1 MVMDIAAVRSAQ
13 AARSAV
19 DNLDPLGLVQGVER
33 RRLLGAYYT
42 PEPLAD
48 TLTRWALAPGAG
60 TVLDPSFGGCA
71 FLDAATSVLADQ
83 GVANPNRLV
92 YGVDVDPSCMDYVS
106 ASESLL
112 AENCVVSDFF
122 ELMPG
127 DLRGAPFRAVVGNP
141 PFVRHHWF
149 KGPTRHAA
157 MRAAADA
164 GVSVPETASAW
175 AYFLVHAMRFIADGG
190 RLTMLVPEA
199 LLQAD
204 YAVAIRDAVAARFRS
219 VRLIHLR
226 DRLFDGTRESVVVV
240 AASGFGKRGSMSVE
254 SVQHADDL
262 GRALRSPPS
271 ALNSPSVTAPN
282 GRSVGRATIQLLAE
296 LERFGP
302 IRKLADVAAV
312 RIGLVTGANSHFIR
326 SREYLERIR
335 VPRRAWWRIVPRT
348 RWLSGLDFCR
358 GDHERLDRAGRT
370 AFLVRPSRAHEKA
383 SGVRQWVADG
393 VAAGVHERSHCNKRD
408 PWFRMALPPV
418 PDAFGTCTRMGSP
431 LLVLNRA
438 GVRCTNA
445 LHEIRWHRPN
455 GTVPKAVCAG
465 FLTSAVGAWA
475 EYHGRRYGGG
485 VLKLEPSIL
494 MRAPV
499 PVVDAGAMAFDELN
513 GLMQSGREEEA
524 RRLADEVVLLD
535 ALGLSRKDVR
545 GLQRARSDL
554 MHQRRPARN
563 GDSGG

>member
-1 MVMDIAAVRSAQ
+1 MNNHVPP
-13 AARSAV
+13 
-19 DNLDPLGLVQGVER
+19 DPFQGVER

-42 PEPLAD
+42 PDPVAD

-71 FLDAATSVLADQ
+71 FLGAATSVLAEQ
-83 GVANPNRLV
+83 GVENPNRLV
-92 YGVDVDPSCMDYVS
+92 FGVDVDPSCMDYVS
-106 ASESLL
+106 AGNGLL
-112 AENCVVSDFF
+112 AENCVVRDFF

-127 DLRGAPFRAVVGNP
+127 NLRGAPFRAVVGNP

-149 KGPTRHAA
+149 KGPTRRAA

-175 AYFLVHAMRFIADGG
+175 AYFLVHAMRFLADGG

-204 YAVAIRDAVAARFRS
+204 YAAAVRDALAVRFRS

-240 AASGFGKRGSMSVE
+240 AASGFGKRGSLSVE
-254 SVQHADDL
+254 SVQHAGDL
-262 GRALRSPPS
+262 GRVLRCPPGAS
-271 ALNSPSVTAPN
+271 NSPSVTAPN
-282 GRSVGRATIQLLAE
+282 GRSVDRGTVQLLAE
-296 LERFGP
+296 LEHSEP
-302 IRKLADVAAV
+302 IRKFADIAAV

-326 SREYLERIR
+326 NREYLERIG
-335 VPRRAWWRIVPRT
+335 VPRRAWWRIVART
-348 RWLSGLDFCR
+348 RWLSGLDFR
-358 GDHERLDRAGRT
+358 HGDHERLDRAGRM
-370 AFLVRPSRAHEKA
+370 AFLVRPAPAHETA
-383 SGVRQWVADG
+383 SGVRQWVAEG
-393 VAAGVHERSHCNKRD
+393 VAAGVHGRSHCGKRD
-408 PWFRMALPPV
+408 PWFRVDLPPA

-431 LLVLNRA
+431 LLVLNQA
-438 GVRCTNA
+438 GVRCTNT
-445 LHEIRWHRPN
+445 LHEIRWHQPN
-455 GTVPKAVCAG
+455 GTIPKAVCAA

-499 PVVDAGAMAFDELN
+499 PVVGAAAMAFDELN

-524 RRLADEVVLLD
+524 RRSADEIVLLQ

-545 GLQRARSDL
+545 RLQRARSDL
-554 MHQRRPARN
+554 MCQRQPARN
-563 GDSGG
+563 GDPGG

>member
-1 MVMDIAAVRSAQ
+1 MVPGRNI
-13 AARSAV
+13 
-19 DNLDPLGLVQGVER
+19 ER

-42 PEPLAD
+42 PESVAD
-48 TLTRWALAPGAG
+48 TLTKWALAPGTG

-71 FLDAATSVLADQ
+71 FLDAAASILADQ
-83 GVANPNRLV
+83 GAASPDRLV
-92 YGVDVDPSCMDYVS
+92 FGVDVDPGCMEHVCTN
-106 ASESLL
+106 ENLL
-112 AENCVVSDFF
+112 AENCVVRDFF
-122 ELMPG
+122 ELTPS
-127 DLRGAPFRAVVGNP
+127 DLAGTPFNAVVGNP
-141 PFVRHHWF
+141 PYVRHHWF
-149 KGPTRHAA
+149 RGATRKAA
-157 MRAAADA
+157 KKAIAEA
-164 GVSVPETASAW
+164 GVSLPETASAW
-175 AYFLVHAMRFIADGG
+175 AYFLVHAMRFLADGG

-204 YAVAIRDAVAARFRS
+204 YAAAVRDALAARFRS

-262 GRALRSPPS
+262 GRALHFPPG
-271 ALNSPSVTAPN
+271 ATNSPSVTAPN
-282 GRSVGRATIQLLAE
+282 GRSVDRATVQLLAE
-296 LERFGP
+296 LEHSEPMRRF
-302 IRKLADVAAV
+302 ADIGAV

-326 SREYLERIR
+326 NREYLERIG
-335 VPRRAWWRIVPRT
+335 VPRRAWWRIVART

-358 GDHERLDRAGRT
+358 GDHERLERAGRT
-370 AFLVRPSRAHEKA
+370 AFLVRPARADDEA
-383 SGVRQWVADG
+383 SGVRQWVAEG
-393 VAAGVHERSHCNKRD
+393 VAAGMHERSHCGKRD
-408 PWFRMALPPV
+408 PWFRLDLPPA

-438 GVRCTNA
+438 GVRCTNT
-445 LHEIRWHRPN
+445 LHEIRWHQPN

-499 PVVDAGAMAFDELN
+499 PVVDAGAMAFEELN
-513 GLMQSGREEEA
+513 GLMQSGREDEA
-524 RRLADEVVLLD
+524 RRFADEVVLLD

-545 GLQRARSDL
+545 RLQRARSVL
-554 MHQRRPARN
+554 MFQRRPARN
-563 GDSGG
+563 GDAGG

>member
-1 MVMDIAAVRSAQ
+1 MNQS
-13 AARSAV
+13 
-19 DNLDPLGLVQGVER
+19 DPLGPMHGVER

-42 PEPLAD
+42 PDGLAD
-48 TLTRWALAPGAG
+48 ILTRWALAPGAG

-71 FLDAATSVLADQ
+71 FLGAATSVLADQ

-92 YGVDVDPSCMDYVS
+92 FGVDVDSSCMDHVS
-106 ASESLL
+106 ASNSLL

-149 KGPTRHAA
+149 KGSTRHAA
-157 MRAAADA
+157 MRAAADT
-164 GVSVPETASAW
+164 GVRLPATASAW
-175 AYFLVHAMRFIADGG
+175 AYFLLHAMRFLADGG

-204 YAVAIRDAVAARFRS
+204 YAAAVRDALADRFRS

-240 AASGFGKRGSMSVE
+240 AASGFGRRGSLSVE

-262 GRALRSPPS
+262 GRALHCPPGAS
-271 ALNSPSVTAPN
+271 NSPSVTAPN
-282 GRSVGRATIQLLAE
+282 GRSVDRATARLLAE
-296 LERFGP
+296 LECSELA
-302 IRKLADVAAV
+302 RKLADVASI
-312 RIGLVTGANSHFIR
+312 RIGLVTGANGHFIR
-326 SREYLERIR
+326 NREYLERIG
-335 VPRRAWWRIVPRT
+335 VPRRAWRRIVPRT
-348 RWLSGLDFCR
+348 RWLSGLNFSR
-358 GDHERLDRAGRT
+358 GDHERLARAGRT
-370 AFLVRPSRAHEKA
+370 AFLVRPARAHEKA
-383 SGVRQWVADG
+383 SGVRRWVAEG
-393 VAAGVHERSHCNKRD
+393 IAAGLHERSHCGKRD
-408 PWFRMALPPV
+408 PWFRVDLPCA

-438 GVRCTNA
+438 GVRCTNT
-445 LHEIRWHRPN
+445 LHEIRWHQPN
-455 GTVPKAVCAG
+455 GAVPKAVCAG

-494 MRAPV
+494 MRVPV

-513 GLMQSGREEEA
+513 EMMQSGREEEA
-524 RRLADEVVLLD
+524 RRSADDIVLRD
-535 ALGLSRKDVR
+535 ALGLSRKDIR
-545 GLQRARSDL
+545 RLQRARSIL
-554 MHQRRPARN
+554 MSQRRPVRN
-563 GDSGG
+563 GDPGG